1 MARQNESAPQLPQN
15 IDAER
20 SVVGAIILDASR
32 LTDVHLIP
40 ADFFHDHHRR
50 IFSAIQSMQAEDKA
64 IDLVTLCEYMSV
76 KRTLGLAGG
85 AAYLSALIDG
95 IPSVT
100 NIGQYAAIVKEK
112 ARLRAI
118 ITQAQAL
125 QHAAFEPSATA
136 DDLERL
142 LQLNSSA
149 LAAHATTNGNG
160 YGHLGSS
167 LMDFLK
173 MDFPPP
179 EHLVEGLIP
188 RGGSIL
194 IVALPHR
201 MKSWFTTSMA
211 LACTK
216 AGTALGKLEVKRPVR
231 TMLVQVEDHESTTKQ
246 RIASLIT
253 TTQFMGCDAENV
265 WVVKRSDFNGFTPE
279 WCERLKRQAIEWK
292 ADFIILDVLRRI
304 FQGHGD
310 LNSPGDSASFL
321 ERIDEIRD
329 QSGAAIALVHHENK
343 KDADLMNASAGSYN
357 FPGWANVVIQF
368 KRKTMTAEG
377 TPQQITHVEIE
388 VDNKLGVS
396 AEPLRMVLDLAS
408 PMPVRLESL
417 EDGDGL
423 QDALHEMDDEWNVRT
438 LCEVMGIHRTSAM
451 RRMKKWEKQG
461 KIEKIKGG
469 KKGRA
474 GGLAVYRSIENPPSG
489 DGRFAD

>member
-1 MARQNESAPQLPQN
+1 MAHENESAQQLPQN
-15 IDAER
+15 KDAER
-20 SVVGAIILDASR
+20 SVLGAILLDDRR
-32 LTDVHLIP
+32 LETVHLIA
-40 ADFFHDHHRR
+40 ADFAIKEHRR
-50 IFSAIQSMQAEDKA
+50 IFSAMLAMRAAQKP
-64 IDLVTLCEYMSV
+64 IDLVTLCEYMGAERS
-76 KRTLGLAGG
+76 LGLAGG
-85 AAYLSALIDG
+85 AAFISALIDG

-100 NIGQYAAIVKEK
+100 NLGQYAAIIKEK
-112 ARLRAI
+112 ARLRKI
-118 ITQAQAL
+118 IEHAEAL
-125 QHAAFEPSATA
+125 QRAAFEPHATA
-136 DDLERL
+136 EDLERML
-142 LQLNSSA
+142 TQNTAELQA
-149 LAAHATTNGNG
+149 TAHANGNG
-160 YGHLGSS
+160 NGHLGSS
-167 LMDFLK
+167 LMDFMK

-201 MKSWFTTSMA
+201 MKSWFTTSLA

-216 AGTALGKLEVKRPVR
+216 EGTALGKLEVQRPVR
-231 TMLVQVEDHESTTKQ
+231 TMLVQVEDHESIVKS
-246 RIASLIT
+246 RIGSLIT
-253 TTQFMGCDAENV
+253 TTQFLGCDPDGV
-265 WVVKRSDFNGFTPE
+265 WVVKRSDFQGFTPE
-279 WCERLKRQAIEWK
+279 WCARLKRQAIEWK
-292 ADFIILDVLRRI
+292 ADLIILDVLRRI

-368 KRKTMTAEG
+368 KRKTMSGAG
-377 TPQQITHVEIE
+377 ANQITHVEIE

-408 PMPVRLESL
+408 PIPVRLESL

-423 QDALHEMDDEWNVRT
+423 REALLEMDSEWNVRT
-438 LCEVMGIHRTSAM
+438 LCEVMGIHRTSAI
-451 RRMKKWEKQG
+451 RRVKKWIEQG
-461 KIEKIKGG
+461 KIEKVKGG

-474 GGLAVYRSIENPPSG
+474 GGLATYRAVESLPE
-489 DGRFAD
+489 